1 MTALYLALGALL
13 IAVGGT
19 LVAVALRKRTVYY
32 EAQNVDD

>member
-19 LVAVALRKRTVYY
+19 LVAVALRSRTVYY
-32 EAQNVDD
+32 EARNDDE